1 MNKLL
6 AISGIGTVLMGLAL
20 LIVPVGHVPL
30 LDANRQI
37 LVETEAGGYCA
48 GEVWSQ
54 TQGWG
59 DIEAMEECIEL
70 STLSS
75 EINLR
80 AVQGAFCRG
89 LVSRGFP
96 ITVDECLAIMGAQKY
111 WLTEEGTLTNTWNSR
126 FPYPLSDFGSPTQ
139 QTGDESRTGERD
151 LNEREGN
158 VREGE

>member
-6 AISGIGTVLMGLAL
+6 ACGGISTVLMGLVL
-20 LIVPVGHVPL
+20 LIMPVGHVPL

-37 LVETEAGGYCA
+37 LVETEAAGFCA

-59 DIEAMEECIEL
+59 DIEAMSDCIAESPL
-70 STLSS
+70 SN
-75 EINLR
+75 EIDLR
-80 AVQGAFCRG
+80 VVQSAFCRG
-89 LVSRGFP
+89 IISRGFP
-96 ITVDECLAIMGAQKY
+96 ITLDECLAIMGAQQY
-111 WLTEEGTLTNTWNSR
+111 WLTEEGVLTNTWNSR

-139 QTGDESRTGERD
+139 KTGDQSRTGERD

-158 VREGE
+158 VRGE